1 MAPLAI
7 LAFSS
12 MGRGRLGRYEPSISL
27 YSHLCPIK
35 PMAHSQLYT
44 GCSAIFMA
52 KQWASLRQYQASKF
66 SGHLY
71 VGNVIFGLAVVV
83 VVVRIVV
90 VLIIGGA

>member
-1 MAPLAI
+1 MAPLAM

-12 MGRGRLGRYEPSISL
+12 IGRGRLGRYEPSISL
-27 YSHLCPIK
+27 YSHLWPMN

-44 GCSAIFMA
+44 GCSAIFTA

-83 VVVRIVV
+83 VVRIVV
-90 VLIIGGA
+90 VVVIGGA